1 MTTQETI
8 ALVSSHCGDQ
18 CERKYHPQHLPVPQ

>member
-8 ALVSSHCGDQ
+8 ALGPVARSRLLMDFF
-18 CERKYHPQHLPVPQ
+18 RDHLYSED